1 MSLDVHAGYR
11 RISTYSKGYRWE
23 VTDPE
28 TGDGGWVFDGW
39 DEYKSNIFS
48 LGVGST
54 KYWERIAL
62 GGKVDGYLNS
72 SNLYVNAAA
81 QFKYYPLDDGRTS
94 IIVTGS
100 AGTAP
105 EANMIDNAMPGS
117 FDKLNTSVGLG
128 GIYMINKHLSA
139 GLMGEWHTFY
149 SQTNN
154 RSGGAWD
161 YTETITT
168 RYRNLYNIHL
178 QLYVHF

>member
-1 MSLDVHAGYR
+1 
-11 RISTYSKGYRWE
+11 
-23 VTDPE
+23 
-28 TGDGGWVFDGW
+28 
-39 DEYKSNIFS
+39 
-48 LGVGST
+48 
-54 KYWERIAL
+54 
-62 GGKVDGYLNS
+62 
-72 SNLYVNAAA
+72 
-81 QFKYYPLDDGRTS
+81 
-94 IIVTGS
+94 
-100 AGTAP
+100 
-105 EANMIDNAMPGS
+105 MIDNAMPGS